1 MKARPY
7 SLNFDESTV
16 NGDSQL
22 DINVSYLEED
32 LQVKKR
38 MFTTIALQRGTT
50 GEEIADQ
57 VLDALRAE
65 GVDPRIACLSA
76 QTDAVP
82 CSELSMVL
90 TST

>member
-32 LQVKKR
+32 LHVKKR

-50 GEEIADQ
+50 GEEIAGQ

-65 GVDPRIACLSA
+65 GVDPRMCMSVSTRM
-76 QTDAVP
+76 QYDAWSFQW
-82 CSELSMVL
+82 CS
-90 TST
+90 